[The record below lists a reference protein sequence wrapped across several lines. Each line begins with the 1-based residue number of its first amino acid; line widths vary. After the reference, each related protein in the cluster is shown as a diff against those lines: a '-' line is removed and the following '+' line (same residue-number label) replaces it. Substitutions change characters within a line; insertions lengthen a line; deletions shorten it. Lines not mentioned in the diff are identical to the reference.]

1 MKPNIKK
8 IIIIVVVIAVLGI
21 AYNYF
26 FVKSTPAKTSSAL
39 SSSKTAA
46 TKTATTATSKTTT
59 TNKKVDKDTEF
70 LTTLLSISKINVDAT
85 IFASP
90 SFNSLQDNNVPI
102 KNEETA
108 GRVNPFAPL
117 DMPVEN
123 IIVETTSTNALKE
136 IIPVK
141 KN

>member
-1 MKPNIKK
+1 MKPSIKK
-8 IIIIVVVIAVLGI
+8 IIIIVAVIAVLGI
-21 AYNYF
+21 AYKYF
-26 FVKSTPAKTSSAL
+26 FVKSAPAKPTSAL
-39 SSSKTAA
+39 TSSKT
-46 TKTATTATSKTTT
+46 TTANTKVTST

-108 GRVNPFAPL
+108 GRVNPFAPFE
-117 DMPVEN
+117 MPEQN
-123 IIVETTSTNALKE
+123 MTVETTNTNALKE
-136 IIPVK
+136 IIPTK